1 MPDEKKRKR
10 PRRLGPYEIIEEI
23 GHGGMARV
31 FRARHEETGR
41 IVALKLLM
49 PELTA
54 QPAFIKRFHREVE
67 TLKSLEHPRI
77 VPVLDVGEE
86 GTFHYYVMEYMEG
99 DNLESC
105 LRRSTGISVSETLRF
120 ARAVAEALDYAH
132 NKGIIHRDIKP
143 ANIMTDAAGNIKLAD
158 FGIAKDLEATRL
170 TVTGS
175 IIGTADYMSP
185 EQAEGKRVTR
195 RSDVYS
201 LGVVLYEMLTGKVP
215 FIGKTYLDVI
225 RAHRFTIPEPPK
237 LVNPAIPGRVAR
249 LVEEMME
256 KDPSRRP
263 ASGAEVIA
271 QIDSIQN
278 VSSRLSEEELA
289 TARDF
294 VHLALLPSAD
304 WRIMTLK
311 IAAVVVFIVAGVFAA
326 WGLRYR
332 YFTPASHKF
341 DLAAA
346 AFQDRDYEK
355 AHRYFGHVVYFHPDT
370 PEAEE
375 AKKRIA
381 YIRYVNAQKRAQERK
396 PSQKPEEFD
405 FYDEGLRLLEEGRRQ
420 EAIEVFER
428 LAKDLPG
435 TEVGDLAAAK
445 LAELAAGGTA
455 QEPPAVQDTPAE
467 ETPPPSPA
475 EAAPEGSLTGEGAEP
490 QGNSAITK

>member
-1 MPDEKKRKR
+1 MPDEEKRKR
-10 PRRLGPYEIIEEI
+10 PRRLGPYEIIDEL
-23 GHGGMARV
+23 GHGGMAHV
-31 FRARHEETGR
+31 FRAKHEETGA

-77 VPVLDVGEE
+77 VPVLDVGQE
-86 GTFHYYVMEYMEG
+86 GTSHYYVMEYMDG
-99 DNLESC
+99 DNLESI
-105 LRRSTGISVSETLRF
+105 LHRPSGTSVSDALRF

-143 ANIMTDAAGNIKLAD
+143 PNIMTDAAGNVKLAD
-158 FGIAKDLEATRL
+158 FGIAKDLDATRL

-185 EQAEGKRVTR
+185 EQAEGRRVTR
-195 RSDVYS
+195 KSDVYS

-215 FIGKTYLDVI
+215 FTGKTYLDVI

-256 KDPSRRP
+256 KDPSKRP
-263 ASGAEVIA
+263 TSGAEVIA

-294 VHLALLPSAD
+294 VHLALLPAAD

-311 IAAVVVFIVAGVFAA
+311 IAAVAVFIVAGAFAV

-332 YFTPASHKF
+332 YLTSASHKF

-346 AFQDRDYEK
+346 AFRDRDYEK

-375 AKKRIA
+375 AKKRLA
-381 YIRYVNAQKRAQERK
+381 YIRYVNSQKRAKEKK
-396 PSQKPEEFD
+396 PSEKSEGHQ

-420 EAIEVFER
+420 EAIDVFER

-445 LAELAAGGTA
+445 LAELAAGGPA
-455 QEPPAVQDTPAE
+455 QGPPTLEDPPAE
-467 ETPPPSPA
+467 EAASPSPA
-475 EAAPEGSLTGEGAEP
+475 EAPLEGSVTGEGAGP
-490 QGNSAITK
+490 QGSSSMTK